1 MQIVPITTNV
11 VSSNPTQGD
20 EYWIQYY
27 VIKLVSDLRHV
38 GGFLWV
44 LRSSCV
50 NIHTTTTLVQVLF
63 CYFIRR
69 IQIKNNP
76 YLFHYYPLEGHVGC
90 IVFTN
95 VAD

>member
-11 VSSNPTQGD
+11 VNSNPTHG
-20 EYWIQYY
+20 EVYWIQYY
-27 VIKLVSDLRHV
+27 VIKLVSDSRHI
-38 GGFLWV
+38 GGFLRI

-63 CYFIRR
+63 CYFVRR
-69 IQIKNNP
+69 IEIKYNP
-76 YLFHYYPLEGHVGC
+76 YLFHCYPLEGHVGF